1 MEGTKKG
8 DKKEMMP
15 YIVVFIIS
23 IGFFALSDRVKFTQ
37 RKPVVFVAVMILC
50 LLAGLRAESI
60 GTDTKVY
67 LVPVFEAAKKCHS
80 IGEYLNSSFHAF
92 TWTTNYVKDLE
103 PLFPSLV
110 LIVTKI
116 TGSLYCVQTVL
127 ELCAILP
134 LYVAVRKDKNTSL
147 WMAMFVFCMAF
158 YNPSM
163 NMMRQSIAMSFGVLG
178 FEYWRNE
185 TPRMLIA
192 IGIGLAGMLLASA
205 IVLALS
211 SFGFGQYL
219 SYVTGKLSFMPN
231 QLLIRVPQI
240 VLIIWSY
247 RYLKDQRGDISF
259 FLVMQVYVVLF
270 LQFTSVSGYGGRIAL
285 YFAIFDVIVIPWAM
299 GALKPVKSGII
310 IRSAIILYYMFYWWF
325 YFVYS
330 GTHQTVPYIFMN

>member
-110 LIVTKI
+110 D
-116 TGSLYCVQTVL
+116 C
-127 ELCAILP
+127 
-134 LYVAVRKDKNTSL
+134 DKN
-147 WMAMFVFCMAF
+147 
-158 YNPSM
+158 Y
-163 NMMRQSIAMSFGVLG
+163 G
-178 FEYWRNE
+178 
-185 TPRMLIA
+185 
-192 IGIGLAGMLLASA
+192 
-205 IVLALS
+205 
-211 SFGFGQYL
+211 
-219 SYVTGKLSFMPN
+219 
-231 QLLIRVPQI
+231 
-240 VLIIWSY
+240 LIILRSDCVGIM
-247 RYLKDQRGDISF
+247 RD
-259 FLVMQVYVVLF
+259 
-270 LQFTSVSGYGGRIAL
+270 
-285 YFAIFDVIVIPWAM
+285 FAT
-299 GALKPVKSGII
+299 
-310 IRSAIILYYMFYWWF
+310 IRCR
-325 YFVYS
+325 
-330 GTHQTVPYIFMN
+330 